1 MWRYFYIVVK
11 KEDVGR
17 LDLLNGPIIAF
28 CESIVLTKWKYANRW
43 EFFSKDIYGVV
54 SGTVVGHDD
63 FRFFRIAND
72 GRKKA
77 L

>member
-1 MWRYFYIVVK
+1 MRRYFYVVVK
-11 KEDVGR
+11 KEDVRR
-17 LDLLNGPIIAF
+17 LNLLNGPIIAF
-28 CESIVLTKWKYANRW
+28 CESVVLTKWKYPNGW

-54 SGTVVGHDD
+54 SGTVIGHDD

>member
-1 MWRYFYIVVK
+1 MRRYFYVVVK
-11 KEDVGR
+11 KEDVRR

-28 CESIVLTKWKYANRW
+28 CESVVLTKWKYPNGW

-54 SGTVVGHDD
+54 SGTVIGHDD